1 MYYKTLKTIKKPP
14 LAKFEKN
21 QQRQLEK
28 QLKHLQKITKQK
40 AAPVTF
46 DNLTVTQFGL
56 FGYLEAFKQVVG
68 FSSIV
73 ENNLSVNRRHN
84 AMYSGPELLATL
96 LDSVCLGYF
105 RFSHLEK
112 LQKDSGYREIKQA
125 GKIADESTVRY
136 FMNQFNEFDQQ
147 SSLLVD
153 QSIVLQPAQ
162 LVLAGTLY

>member
-1 MYYKTLKTIKKPP
+1 M
-14 LAKFEKN
+14 
-21 QQRQLEK
+21 EK

-84 AMYSGPELLATL
+84 AMYSGPELLETL